1 MMIRLRG
8 ASDYS
13 GCIRIDGPRL
23 RTALIII
30 LCGSGFLFS
39 VTGVVIAGRRIL
51 LSLKSSE

>member
-13 GCIRIDGPRL
+13 GCIRVDGPRL
-23 RTALIII
+23 RTTLIII
-30 LCGSGFLFS
+30 LCGCGFLFS